1 MKPHTS
7 LPTGGAHAHPAVPL
21 EAPTLARRPPRW
33 KTMLSHPGLAIGAA
47 IIAVMFTVA
56 LGAPWLAPHS
66 PTATDLM
73 ATLAPPSLAYP
84 LGTDQFGRCILSRL
98 IWGSRVSL
106 QVAMSVV
113 LLSLSIGTL
122 VGAIAGYAGGWVE
135 RVFTTLTDVLLA
147 FPGFLLALAIV
158 AARGSSLES
167 IILAVSIAYIPRVAV
182 VMRSVVLTIKPR
194 PFVEASHAI
203 GMSHLR
209 ILFKHIVPNAMPPV
223 IVVATVSAATAILA
237 EAGLSYLGLGV
248 QPPTPTWGNIISD
261 GQGMIADHPLISLSA
276 GLCIA
281 VTVVAFNLMGD
292 GLRDTLDPQMRKQTG
307 ATLL

>member
-1 MKPHTS
+1 MRALFAS
-7 LPTGGAHAHPAVPL
+7 WFGSRFA
-21 EAPTLARRPPRW
+21 
-33 KTMLSHPGLAIGAA
+33 HPGLLIGGVVLLGLVVVAIGA
-47 IIAVMFTVA
+47 
-56 LGAPWLAPHS
+56 PWIAPHS
-66 PTATDLM
+66 PTRTDLM
-73 ATLAPPSLAYP
+73 ATLAGPSATYP
-84 LGTDQFGRCILSRL
+84 LGTDQFGRCVLSRL

-106 QVAMSVV
+106 QVAISVV
-113 LLSLSIGTL
+113 VLSLSIGTL
-122 VGAIAGYAGGWVE
+122 IGAIAGYAGGLIE
-135 RVFTTLTDVLLA
+135 RVFTTLNDILLA

-167 IILAVSIAYIPRVAV
+167 IILAVSIAYVPRVAV

-203 GMSHLR
+203 GMTNAR
-209 ILFKHIVPNAMPPV
+209 ILWKHVVPNAMPPV

-261 GQGMIADHPLISLSA
+261 GQLMIVNAPLISVSA

-281 VTVVAFNLMGD
+281 VAVIALNLMGD
-292 GLRDTLDPQMRKQTG
+292 GLRDTLDPQMQRQTG
-307 ATLL
+307 ARML

>member
-1 MKPHTS
+1 MKQDTLLSPGAPH
-7 LPTGGAHAHPAVPL
+7 AQAAAPL
-21 EAPTLARRPPRW
+21 ETPTLARRPPRW

-47 IIAVMFTVA
+47 IIAAMFIVA

-167 IILAVSIAYIPRVAV
+167 IIIAVSVAYIPRVAV

-261 GQGMIADHPLISLSA
+261 GQSMIADHPLISLSA

-281 VTVVAFNLMGD
+281 ITVVAFNLMGD

-307 ATLL
+307 ASLL